1 VSHPAA
7 SQVQADLERLI
18 PLLDARLTAT
28 FQGGEAVRLGEAMRY
43 SLEAGGKRVRPV
55 LCLLAA
61 EAVGGR
67 IEAALPGALAL
78 EYIHTYSL
86 IHDDLPAMDDDDL
99 RRGRPTSHK
108 VFGEGHAILAGDG
121 LLTEAFRV
129 LAEGTGDPAPR
140 LEALSILAE
149 AAGWRGMVGGQALDL
164 EGEAR
169 AKTHQLAKR
178 DGPKGEAQGGST
190 STRAAS
196 GKALQEERVSGE
208 EPSEGETLDHYD
220 LDHLRLIH
228 RLKTGALLRASL
240 EMGAIL
246 GGAAPSE
253 RQALRAFGEAIGL
266 AFQIQDDILD
276 ATATDADLG
285 KRAGKDAGRGKIT
298 YPSLLG
304 LEGARKALEEATE
317 TALCQLA
324 SLPNRTSLEA
334 WARYLAQRAN

>member
-1 VSHPAA
+1 MSREAA
-7 SQVQADLERLI
+7 SRVAEDLARLL
-18 PLLDARLTAT
+18 PLLDARLTLA
-28 FQGGEAVRLGEAMRY
+28 FQGGEATRLGEAMRY

-61 EAVGGR
+61 EAVGGSP
-67 IEAALPGALAL
+67 EEALPGALAL

-99 RRGRPTSHK
+99 RRGRPTNHK

-129 LAEGTGDPAPR
+129 LADGPGDPARR
-140 LEALSILAE
+140 LEALALLAT
-149 AAGWRGMVGGQALDL
+149 AAGWRGMVGGQSLDLLGEALD
-164 EGEAR
+164 
-169 AKTHQLAKR
+169 T
-178 DGPKGEAQGGST
+178 
-190 STRAAS
+190 
-196 GKALQEERVSGE
+196 
-208 EPSEGETLDHYD
+208 YD
-220 LDHLRLIH
+220 LAHLQLIH

-240 EMGAIL
+240 EIGAVL
-246 GGAAPSE
+246 GGASPAD
-253 RQALRAFGEAIGL
+253 RQALRAAGEALGL

-276 ATATDADLG
+276 ATATEADLG

-304 LEGARKALEEATE
+304 LDGARKALEEATE
-317 TALCQLA
+317 TALCHLA

-334 WARYLAQRAN
+334 WARYLAQRGK